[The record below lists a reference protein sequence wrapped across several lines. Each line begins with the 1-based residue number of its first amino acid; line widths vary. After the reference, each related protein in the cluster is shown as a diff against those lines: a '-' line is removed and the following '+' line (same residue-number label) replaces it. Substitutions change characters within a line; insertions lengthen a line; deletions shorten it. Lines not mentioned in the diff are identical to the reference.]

1 MESTENKALTRDTF
15 VIAREINYIKER
27 TKRQVL
33 SASIEIGE
41 KLCEAKSLVPHGE
54 WGTWLKENV
63 DYSQSTANN
72 LMRIYKEYGDTQIG
86 LLTGKAPSDVF
97 GELTYT
103 QAVGLLGLPM
113 DERIALVEE
122 KDVTEMSSRELEK
135 EVASRRAAEE
145 RAQTLAE
152 TLQAERDARA
162 KLKAKISEL
171 EDAIEQMSAE
181 AQMPEQ
187 ADMDAYILRDAAD
200 KARLIAVEAAR
211 KEAAADLQKAKEDV
225 KEAREKA
232 EKLKAKVDEAA
243 AVGKAEAEK
252 EYSQALAAAEAKA
265 KDLETKL
272 QSAAAPVVQKFAIYF
287 EDLKRIFGQICDLL
301 EEAEESERE
310 RIRAGM
316 RKVLAAM
323 AESVGE

>member
-1 MESTENKALTRDTF
+1 MESTQNKALARDTF

-54 WGTWLKENV
+54 WETWLKENV

-103 QAVGLLGLPM
+103 QAVVLLGLPM
-113 DERIALVEE
+113 DERIALAEE
-122 KDVTEMSSRELEK
+122 KDVAEMSSRELEK

-152 TLQAERDARA
+152 TLQAERDAQA
-162 KLKAKISEL
+162 ELKAKISEL

-187 ADMDAYILRDAAD
+187 VDMDAYILRDAAD
-200 KARLIAVEAAR
+200 KARLTAVEAAR
-211 KEAAADLQKAKEDV
+211 KEAAADLQKAKEDAE
-225 KEAREKA
+225 KAREKA
-232 EKLKAKVDEAA
+232 EKLKAEVDEAA
-243 AVGKAEAEK
+243 AAGKAEAEK

-272 QSAAAPVVQKFAIYF
+272 QNVAAPVVQKFAIYF

-301 EEAEESERE
+301 EEAEAGERE